1 MKLMRNNQ
9 LALKEANLNSYQTLL
24 KWPGNKTQLL
34 KVLISATEECSNFEN
49 YYEPFFG
56 SGAFYF
62 FLKRNQKI
70 NKKAFLNDYLNE
82 LILFYKTI
90 KNPNTIEKIIR
101 EIDEIFNK
109 YNSLE
114 KLEDKKK
121 MYLILR
127 NKYNSFLNKDN
138 LTQHQVIEQSA
149 LLYVL
154 NKTCFNGV
162 YRKSKQGKFNVPHGR
177 RVGNSQSINFGK
189 QQKEYFRVTK
199 KLLHNTKLTSTS
211 YIDVVKAATEK
222 DFVYLDPPYVNNFTD
237 YTSEGFNDNDFFELD
252 KTIKILTEKNVK
264 FLMSNSNTN
273 TTQEIFYDKRLYCYE
288 VGVTRTIDRSKS
300 YNKGATTELL
310 ISNYELKFLGKSIW

>member
-1 MKLMRNNQ
+1 MKLMRNKQ
-9 LALKEANLNSYQTLL
+9 LAFEEANLNSYQTLL

-34 KVLISATEECSNFEN
+34 KVLINATEQFRNFEN

-70 NKKAFLNDYLNE
+70 NNKAFLNDYLEE

-90 KNPNTIEKIIR
+90 KNPKTIEKILT
-101 EIDEIFNK
+101 EIDVVLKK

-114 KLEDKKK
+114 KLQDKKE
-121 MYLILR
+121 MYLNLR
-127 NKYNSFLNKDN
+127 DKYNNFLNKDT
-138 LTQHQVIEQSA
+138 LTQNEVIQQSA

-162 YRKSKQGKFNVPHGR
+162 YRKSKQGNFNVPHGR
-177 RVGNSQSINFGK
+177 RVGGSQSIKFGE

-199 KLLHNTKLTSTS
+199 KLLRNTILTSTS
-211 YIDVVKAATEK
+211 YDKALQSATEK
-222 DFVYLDPPYVNNFTD
+222 DFVYLDPPYVDNFTD
-237 YTSEGFNDNDFFELD
+237 YTSEGFNDVDFSNLD
-252 KTIKILTEKNVK
+252 KNIKLLIEKNIK
-264 FLMSNSNTN
+264 FLMSNSNTSR
-273 TTQEIFYDKRLYCYE
+273 TKEIFFDKSLYCYE

-300 YNKGATTELL
+300 YNTGKTTELL
-310 ISNYELKFLGKSIW
+310 MSNYELKFLGKSIW